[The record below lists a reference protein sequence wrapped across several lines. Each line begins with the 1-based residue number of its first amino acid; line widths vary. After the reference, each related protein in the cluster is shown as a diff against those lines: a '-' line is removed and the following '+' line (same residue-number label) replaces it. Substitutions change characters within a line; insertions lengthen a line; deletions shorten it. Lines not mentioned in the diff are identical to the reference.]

1 MRFGSIN
8 RLRCKQFKLVI
19 LAFFVVFLLCKWE
32 KGTYYGTEVLQPD
45 SLVLT
50 QPDHLE
56 DTKLSLLLFFWVPNL
71 SLLYSNFHC
80 NLNS

>member
-8 RLRCKQFKLVI
+8 GLRCKQFKLVI

-32 KGTYYGTEVLQPD
+32 KGTYYNTDVLQPD

-50 QPDHLE
+50 NPGHLE
-56 DTKLSLLLFFWVPNL
+56 NTELSFFWVPNL
-71 SLLYSNFHC
+71 SLF
-80 NLNS
+80 